1 MPNALKS
8 KGLDDVAREDGKPLC
23 NLRRLLSSAAE
34 DVVGVEDVSVVLE
47 VCVTVWRSWKNL
59 NDLEDVNG
67 EDNKLMHTSTRVV
80 LDRLSGGCVC
90 VSAVIESG
98 LVMPSEQRRR
108 WWPLNSRPSSKLS
121 PPTPPPSSCCGSEE
135 FGEELLVVGENHCE
149 TLEVTRF
156 NID

>member
-1 MPNALKS
+1 M
-8 KGLDDVAREDGKPLC
+8 GRIVI
-23 NLRRLLSSAAE
+23 
-34 DVVGVEDVSVVLE
+34 
-47 VCVTVWRSWKNL
+47 T
-59 NDLEDVNG
+59 
-67 EDNKLMHTSTRVV
+67 HTSTRVV